1 MMNSKKLCA
10 TILCAAFLM
19 NNTCFSLAF
28 ANEASYEQISIDEE
42 YDPFAD
48 EEVQKEPEK
57 LTMKQ
62 RVAKLME
69 EEKNKNKIQVI
80 QGVENGHIYIP
91 KGTKLNV
98 ELIEAASSKKL
109 KKNQLVEFKMVENL
123 IINGVIVI
131 PKDTIGIGYVY
142 EVQKA
147 GGFGRKGV
155 LRIAGKEIKTI
166 NNITVPLKKG
176 LEGKGK
182 TDGGAVAV
190 AAAVSLVG
198 GLFMKGT
205 NIEYPA
211 GTNFEVEVRNN
222 VDLQTT
228 PENLKEAMNPNV
240 PHGIEL
246 NIQVK

>member
-1 MMNSKKLCA
+1 MNYKKLFS
-10 TILCAAFLM
+10 TILCANFLINSTYM
-19 NNTCFSLAF
+19 PVVF
-28 ANEASYEQISIDEE
+28 ASEATYKQVVVNEN

-48 EEVQKEPEK
+48 EETTKEAEN

-62 RVAKLME
+62 RVAKIME
-69 EEKNKNKIQVI
+69 EEKNKNKKQII
-80 QGVENGHIYIP
+80 EGVENGHIYIP

-98 ELIEAASSKKL
+98 ELLEMATSKKL

-155 LRIAGKEIKTI
+155 LRIAGKEIKTL

-228 PENLKEAMNPNV
+228 PENLKEAMNPNI

-246 NIQVK
+246 NIEVK